1 MITKMNAFGY
11 TVFEPMTA
19 FTDFLLAGI
28 CIYFYLRYFQSS
40 NSAVKDWGKFFLFMS
55 VSTFIGGITHAFFE
69 EHSLVSYKAF
79 WLCMQI
85 FSGLSL
91 VYAQL
96 ASSKMLLSSGT
107 INENIFQK
115 HEFFYWIQFV
125 VFSLAVFALHNFT
138 VVVINSTFGFLTIL
152 FSQLF
157 LALKFKEASAE
168 WIAKG
173 IIVSFLT
180 AFIFIAKISV
190 SEWFNFRDIA
200 HVIMMISVCLVNY
213 GVRVLQIRP
222 IVNY

>member
-1 MITKMNAFGY
+1 MNAFGY

-125 VFSLAVFALHNFT
+125 VLVLQYLHC
-138 VVVINSTFGFLTIL
+138 TIL
-152 FSQLF
+152 QLWLSTALSVF
-157 LALKFKEASAE
+157 LPFYFPSY
-168 WIAKG
+168 
-173 IIVSFLT
+173 FL
-180 AFIFIAKISV
+180 
-190 SEWFNFRDIA
+190 R
-200 HVIMMISVCLVNY
+200 
-213 GVRVLQIRP
+213 
-222 IVNY
+222 